1 MKVALHAVA
10 ATKQGASTEVIAGTL
25 RGLRHAAPEN
35 EYVLFLNAELDIGL
49 PTGTSRIDA
58 RLGGAASRILW
69 DQVSYPRLLKRIG
82 ADVSVACFGFTAIRP
97 GIPQVVVLQNALYFC
112 DIPRT
117 SPYASQRSL
126 GLERQLL
133 HRIVRSADTVVV
145 PSRTMADGVAP
156 WLSSTSRSAV
166 VIPDAWEYDLANI
179 AERPWSEPWK
189 LVYVAHLERHKAH
202 LELLEIAAELKRRG
216 RQALFSIGIDEKDEP
231 EIYAAF
237 MKRMADEGLTGWFDV
252 SDRVPRREVTK
263 KMLAAD
269 CFISPTKCESFGY
282 SYLEAIGAG
291 LPVVSSDIPIAREML
306 GDGALF
312 YDDALEAADQLEAL
326 AADPV
331 LGTRLVEQARSHQEQ
346 LTLTWE
352 EYGEQ
357 LAEVIAGVGAGR
369 R

>member
-35 EYVLFLNAELDIGL
+35 DYVLFLNSELDIDL
-49 PTGTSRIDA
+49 PAGTSRIEA

-82 ADVSVACFGFTAIRP
+82 ADISIACFGFTAIRP
-97 GIPQVVVLQNALYFC
+97 EVPQVVILQNALYFC
-112 DIPRT
+112 GIPKT

-126 GLERQLL
+126 RLERWLL
-133 HRIVRSADTVVV
+133 HRIVRSANSVVV
-145 PSRTMADGVAP
+145 PSQTMADGVRP
-156 WLSSTSRSAV
+156 WLSHSSGGAI
-166 VIPDAWEYDLANI
+166 VIPDAWEYEVSDVMT
-179 AERPWSEPWK
+179 RSWSEPWK
-189 LVYVAHLERHKAH
+189 LVYIAHLERHKAH
-202 LELLEIAAELKRRG
+202 LELIDIASELRRRG
-216 RQALFSIGIDEKDEP
+216 RRAVFSIGIDEKDEP

-237 MKRMADEGLTGWFDV
+237 TRRMAEEDLADWFDV
-252 SDRVPRREVTK
+252 SGRVPRAAVTK

-282 SYLEAIGAG
+282 SYLEATGAG

-312 YDDALEAADQLEAL
+312 YRDASKAADQIERLSAEPSLGVEL
-326 AADPV
+326 A
-331 LGTRLVEQARSHQEQ
+331 EKARSHQK
-346 LTLTWE
+346 LWTLTWE
-352 EYGEQ
+352 EYGER
-357 LAEVIAGVGAGR
+357 LATVISSLSSSPR
-369 R
+369 